1 MLSKYLADSP
11 CPHPPMG
18 PPNGGAA
25 VPLGGSLHL
34 ACGSAGQTV
43 LAFPLAFQPFC
54 IDDAALLCANS
65 TLTVAASA
73 QPSSPLIP
81 PPPPSSFI
89 HSHIT
94 RPCASFAVLSVSHL
108 WFYFCSANGV
118 SAAHRTMY
126 IPPNLPPFGTFCN
139 GNWKIE
145 IYVAVAMPEGIVSA
159 AQ

>member
-11 CPHPPMG
+11 CPHPPTG

-81 PPPPSSFI
+81 PPSSFI

-126 IPPNLPPFGTFCN
+126 VCTPQSPSFWHFLQWQLKNRNLCRRRNAWGHC
-139 GNWKIE
+139 
-145 IYVAVAMPEGIVSA
+145 
-159 AQ
+159 